1 MQAVLTSKMRR
12 FAAAA
17 SIFIP
22 RTAHNYRKGNPSAA
36 NTLLFRTH
44 FSTNPNP
51 PNVVATTNPLQLQ
64 KLLEKSK
71 MGFDKLDDALSLFH
85 QMARTQPLPSLVH
98 FNRLLTAV
106 AEMKEYSTVLSL
118 YKEIRELGISTDEC
132 TSLVLMNCF
141 CCVLEGLV
149 GNQEFGEAVEVLRLM
164 QDQGM
169 VPGVDAYG
177 IVLNGMCKA
186 GKIEDARKLFE
197 TASAGGLRPNVEM
210 YTYMVRE
217 LCKADLLDEAEEL
230 LVQMEK
236 DGCPPDVVAY
246 GMVINGMCKAGKI
259 EDARKLFGTALAGGL
274 KPNVE
279 MYTYMVMELCKADLL
294 DEGEELL
301 VQMEKDGCPPDA
313 VTYNIIVRAFIEK
326 GARHKVMTLLEEMNE
341 RSFPPDASTMSKLVD
356 CLTAEVYLEKYV
368 KFVVVACSNELI
380 ILRNDVIEWLI
391 NYLCFHAATLL
402 SSSSVFVF
410 TENEN
415 FLCACDGDENAFKH
429 HHVHTSALSPSCI
442 TTPDNKTIASTKS
455 NWWDVDPLLTKPS
468 LSGRCIYLVITIAA
482 DNFNG
487 GDWYHTTMPRGILE
501 TRAASPSVSY
511 LQFAFYELMLAIEI
525 VHYVDVD
532 KIPLHSIALEAISPH
547 V

>member
-36 NTLLFRTH
+36 NTLLFRTN

-51 PNVVATTNPLQLQ
+51 PNVVATTNPTQLQ
-64 KLLEKSK
+64 NLLLEKSK

-106 AEMKEYSTVLSL
+106 AKMKEYSTVLSL
-118 YKEIRELGISTDEC
+118 HKEIRELGIPTDEC
-132 TSLVLMNCF
+132 TSIVLMNCF
-141 CCVLEGLV
+141 RGVLEGLV

-186 GKIEDARKLFE
+186 GKIEDARKLFG
-197 TASAGGLRPNVEM
+197 TALAEGLRPNVEM

-246 GMVINGMCKAGKI
+246 GMVINGMCKAGRI
-259 EDARKLFGTALAGGL
+259 EDARKLFGTALAEGL

-326 GARHKVMTLLEEMNE
+326 GVRHKVMTLLEEMIE

-356 CLTAEVYLEKYV
+356 CLTAEGEGLK
-368 KFVVVACSNELI
+368 
-380 ILRNDVIEWLI
+380 
-391 NYLCFHAATLL
+391 
-402 SSSSVFVF
+402 
-410 TENEN
+410 
-415 FLCACDGDENAFKH
+415 
-429 HHVHTSALSPSCI
+429 
-442 TTPDNKTIASTKS
+442 
-455 NWWDVDPLLTKPS
+455 
-468 LSGRCIYLVITIAA
+468 
-482 DNFNG
+482 
-487 GDWYHTTMPRGILE
+487 
-501 TRAASPSVSY
+501 
-511 LQFAFYELMLAIEI
+511 
-525 VHYVDVD
+525 
-532 KIPLHSIALEAISPH
+532 
-547 V
+547 